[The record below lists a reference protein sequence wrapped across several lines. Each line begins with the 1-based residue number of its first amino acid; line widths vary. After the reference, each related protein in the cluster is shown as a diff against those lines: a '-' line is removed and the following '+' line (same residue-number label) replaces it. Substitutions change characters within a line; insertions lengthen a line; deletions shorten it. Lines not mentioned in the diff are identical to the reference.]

1 MYQNFD
7 TRGGQKDLMGHIIIC
22 VAIGLSM
29 NEKQSR
35 PTVMLR
41 RQWLYCLLSLY
52 RRTGAKGERGETYN
66 GAKRYEST
74 HAPSLPCHFDIKI
87 VA

>member
-1 MYQNFD
+1 
-7 TRGGQKDLMGHIIIC
+7 MGHIIIC

-29 NEKQSR
+29 HEKQSR

-52 RRTGAKGERGETYN
+52 RRTGAKGRGV
-66 GAKRYEST
+66 KHIMVLSDMSQRMLRRFRVILISK
-74 HAPSLPCHFDIKI
+74 SLLDENEDG
-87 VA
+87 